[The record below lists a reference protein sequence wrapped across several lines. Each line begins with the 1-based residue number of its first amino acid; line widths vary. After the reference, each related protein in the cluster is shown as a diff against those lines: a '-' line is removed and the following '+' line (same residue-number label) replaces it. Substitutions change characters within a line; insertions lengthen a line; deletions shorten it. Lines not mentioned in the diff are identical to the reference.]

1 MKLRVSLPRVV
12 GLPGVEE
19 LSGAQL
25 PCLECG
31 EQFSF
36 TSGIGGPDHDSS
48 EVVVPAVDAVGVVIP
63 VLQAERAGV
72 VGPFPALL
80 AGLGVGGVVTGVMSM
95 NARRPG
101 RDAGTSVISR
111 WPVRSAVS
119 LSAGQSGPLPGGR
132 ARIALLVACNL

>member
-1 MKLRVSLPRVV
+1 MELLRVV
-12 GLPGVEE
+12 GLPGVAE
-19 LSGAQL
+19 LVGAQL

-31 EQFSF
+31 EQFCLV
-36 TSGIGGPDHDSS
+36 GGRHGADHDGSA
-48 EVVVPAVDAVGVVIP
+48 VVVVAVDTVGIVVP
-63 VLQAERAGV
+63 VLQPERAGV

-119 LSAGQSGPLPGGR
+119 LSAGQSGPLSGGR
-132 ARIALLVACNL
+132 ARIALLVACNLQRHL